1 MVMVGEMFPL
11 PPIAWQMAGE
21 IFGQDAQPRCRK
33 PAIFFHKIQLKMKPR
48 SIAATAMLAFCIAL
62 AATLSAKNTP
72 NLTHSASALRLEE
85 FGIASYYAEAFHG
98 KKTANGEKYDMRDLT
113 CAHKSLPF
121 GTLVRV
127 TRLDNGQYITVRVN
141 DRGPYTKG
149 FIIDLSK
156 RAAEKIG
163 LIQAGTAK
171 VKIEVVGNT
180 SSKDYS
186 GEPVMY
192 SNDEKP
198 YVAKPASLPIPTER
212 AELKPMPTSKPAKL
226 EAKKVTKVEPLER
239 EKPEIKAFEK
249 VTAKSFKTYDLYK
262 IELSRPQKAGFGIQ
276 VETLSN
282 AENVFATV
290 AKLQSSYE
298 NILMSIEPGKDDKP
312 VYKLIVGPYADK
324 AKADAAQ
331 KSLKKKGY
339 KGFVISLE
347 ADKK

>member
-1 MVMVGEMFPL
+1 
-11 PPIAWQMAGE
+11 
-21 IFGQDAQPRCRK
+21 
-33 PAIFFHKIQLKMKPR
+33 MKSR
-48 SIAATAMLAFCIAL
+48 SIPALALLTLCIAL
-62 AATLSAKNTP
+62 LANPLAKISAKNTDTP
-72 NLTHSASALRLEE
+72 TLSAAPYLLEE

-98 KKTANGEKYDMRDLT
+98 KKTANGEKYDMHDLT
-113 CAHKSLPF
+113 CAHKNLPF

-149 FIIDLSK
+149 FVIDLSK
-156 RAAEKIG
+156 RAAEKINM
-163 LIQAGTAK
+163 IQSGTTK
-171 VKIEVVGNT
+171 VRIEVVGNT
-180 SSKDYS
+180 KSKEYS

-192 SNDEKP
+192 SNESRP
-198 YVAKPASLPIPTER
+198 YVAKPAAQPITVER
-212 AELKPMPTSKPAKL
+212 SDLKPMPVSKPTKI
-226 EAKKVTKVEPLER
+226 EDKKVTKVTPLER

-249 VTAKSFKTYDLYK
+249 VTARTFKQYDLYK
-262 IELSRPQKAGFGIQ
+262 IELSRPQKAGFGVQ

-298 NILMSIEPGKDDKP
+298 NILMSIEPGAGDKP

-331 KSLKKKGY
+331 KALKKKGY
-339 KGFVISLE
+339 KGFVVNLE

>member
-1 MVMVGEMFPL
+1 
-11 PPIAWQMAGE
+11 
-21 IFGQDAQPRCRK
+21 
-33 PAIFFHKIQLKMKPR
+33 MK
-48 SIAATAMLAFCIAL
+48 AL
-62 AATLSAKNTP
+62 ALLIFSFVLSATLSAKNKTNDHIFP
-72 NLTHSASALRLEE
+72 QPKTSLRLEE
-85 FGIASYYAEAFHG
+85 YGIASYYAEAFHG
-98 KKTANGEKYDMRDLT
+98 KKTANGEKYDMHDLT

-121 GTLVRV
+121 GTLIRV

-149 FIIDLSK
+149 FVVDLSK

-163 LIQAGTAK
+163 LIQSGTAK

-180 SSKDYS
+180 ESKEYS

-192 SNDEKP
+192 ANDEKP
-198 YVAKPASLPIPTER
+198 YVSKPVSQPVTVER
-212 AELKPMPTSKPAKL
+212 QDLKAMPVTKPAKI
-226 EAKKVTKVEPLER
+226 ERKKVVKVEPLER
-239 EKPEIKAFEK
+239 EKPELKAFEK
-249 VTAKSFKTYDLYK
+249 VTAKSFKQYDLYK
-262 IELSRPQKAGFGIQ
+262 IELSRPQKAGFGVQ
-276 VETLSN
+276 VETLTN

-298 NILMSIEPGKDDKP
+298 NILMSIEPGADDKP
-312 VYKLIVGPYADK
+312 VYKLIVGPFADK

-339 KGFVISLE
+339 KGFVTSLE